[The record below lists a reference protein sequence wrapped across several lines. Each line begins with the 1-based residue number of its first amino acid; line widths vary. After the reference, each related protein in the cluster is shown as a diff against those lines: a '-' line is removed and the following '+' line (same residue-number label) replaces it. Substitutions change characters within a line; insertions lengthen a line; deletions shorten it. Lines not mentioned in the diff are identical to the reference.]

1 MISVFLQNQWLNREF
16 DITFSYR
23 NSKEYSS
30 GMNKWIVAHN
40 AKIHPLTLSITFLRK
55 IQRYFPL
62 ALPLAYLLS
71 YVEVGDFLRLLQQD
85 KPDILH
91 INNGGYPGAFS
102 CNSMAVAGRLAKI
115 PKITYF
121 LTSTT
126 QDPWWYKP
134 MTFMVRNSVNTFIS
148 ASKCLQNNSGF
159 LRNKKRSDWI
169 NISNTIMDREFE
181 SSETIRSKLQI
192 PMDEVVFLCIGDLVK
207 RKGFDKAIDAF
218 SEMTEVGTP
227 RSLLIVGSGPEE
239 ENLRNK
245 MKSKTKGVYRII
257 TDDNDS
263 YSIINAADVLLVPSL
278 GEEDWPNVILI
289 AMKYGLPCII
299 SNICGLPEMIV
310 HNSTGYICFEE
321 SQWKYN
327 MESLLDANLR
337 SITGNRAQARYER
350 LYREERIIGQYLEL
364 WKENNGPSV

>member
-1 MISVFLQNQWLNREF
+1 
-16 DITFSYR
+16 
-23 NSKEYSS
+23 
-30 GMNKWIVAHN
+30 
-40 AKIHPLTLSITFLRK
+40 
-55 IQRYFPL
+55 
-62 ALPLAYLLS
+62 
-71 YVEVGDFLRLLQQD
+71 
-85 KPDILH
+85 
-91 INNGGYPGAFS
+91 
-102 CNSMAVAGRLAKI
+102 MAVAGRLAKI

-126 QDPWWYKP
+126 KDPWWYKP
-134 MTFMVRNSVNTFIS
+134 MTFMVRNSVDTFIS

-159 LRNKKRSDWI
+159 LRNKKRSDWV

-181 SSETIRSKLQI
+181 SRETIRNKLQI

-239 ENLRNK
+239 ENLRSK

-289 AMKYGLPCII
+289 AMKYGLPCIV
-299 SNICGLPEMIV
+299 SNVCGLPEMII
-310 HNSTGYICFEE
+310 HNITGYICFEE

-327 MESLLDANLR
+327 MESLLDTNLR
-337 SITGNRAQARYER
+337 SIIGNKAQARYER
-350 LYREERIIGQYLEL
+350 LYREERIIEQYLEL
-364 WKENNGPSV
+364 WEENNRPSV